1 MTDLKPDDLDE
12 IDRLVTAIECEF
24 EEHFNPESCPGLLAA
39 FAETHGFIAG
49 YKARMKREEDAGYA
63 LFKEE
68 RKEK

>member
-12 IDRLVTAIECEF
+12 IDRLITAIEVEF
-24 EEHFNPESCPGLLAA
+24 EEHFDPEAYPDMMRV

-49 YKARMKREEDAGYA
+49 YKARMKREE
-63 LFKEE
+63 E

>member
-12 IDRLVTAIECEF
+12 IDRLVTAIQDKF
-24 EEHFNPESCPGLLAA
+24 EYHFHLESYPDMAAA

-49 YKARMKREEDAGYA
+49 YKACMKRE
-63 LFKEE
+63 EE